1 MELIEQI
8 QVWYAAQCNSEW
20 EHQYGVS
27 IETIDNPGWCVKV
40 DLAGTTLEDIRFQTY
55 REDKSE
61 GDWII
66 CEVNGGKFV
75 GTGDPGKL
83 QSILEIFVSLIGK

>member
-1 MELIEQI
+1 
-8 QVWYAAQCNSEW
+8 
-20 EHQYGVS
+20 
-27 IETIDNPGWCVKV
+27 
-40 DLAGTTLEDIRFQTY
+40 LEDIRFQTY

-66 CEVNGGKFV
+66 CEVSGEKFV

-83 QSILEIFVSLIGK
+83 QTILENFVSLIRK